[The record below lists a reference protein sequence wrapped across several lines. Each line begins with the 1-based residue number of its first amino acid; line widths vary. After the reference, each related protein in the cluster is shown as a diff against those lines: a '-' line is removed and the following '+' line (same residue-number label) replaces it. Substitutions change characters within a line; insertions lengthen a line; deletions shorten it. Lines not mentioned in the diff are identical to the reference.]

1 VFTRGGRRLS
11 HLSKRVERALN
22 EILTAKEVAVEL
34 RCSKAQVYK
43 LINGEVPGVQKL
55 PAIPLGKKKK
65 VVMRSS
71 LEAWKRTVETAR
83 ISDRIDNDSEVN
95 AVDAVA

>member
-1 VFTRGGRRLS
+1 M
-11 HLSKRVERALN
+11 N
-22 EILTAKEVAVEL
+22 EILTAKEIALEL
-34 RCSKAQVYK
+34 RCSRAQVYK
-43 LINGEVPGVQKL
+43 LINGEIQGVQKL

-71 LEAWKRTVETAR
+71 FEAWKRTVEVAR
-83 ISDRIDNDSEVN
+83 ISGTITPDSEVN

>member
-1 VFTRGGRRLS
+1 M
-11 HLSKRVERALN
+11 N
-22 EILTAKEVAVEL
+22 EILTAKEIALEL
-34 RCSKAQVYK
+34 RCSRAQVYK
-43 LINGEVPGVQKL
+43 LIGEIAGIQKL

-71 LEAWKRTVETAR
+71 FESWKRIVEVAR
-83 ISDRIDNDSEVN
+83 ISGTITPDSEVN

>member
-1 VFTRGGRRLS
+1 M
-11 HLSKRVERALN
+11 N
-22 EILTAKEVAVEL
+22 EILTAKEIAVEL

-71 LEAWKRTVETAR
+71 LEAWKRTVELAR
-83 ISDRIDNDSEVN
+83 ISDTITPDSEVN

>member
-1 VFTRGGRRLS
+1 M
-11 HLSKRVERALN
+11 N
-22 EILTAKEVAVEL
+22 EILTAKEIALEL

-71 LEAWKRTVETAR
+71 LEAWKRTVEVAGIGDTITR
-83 ISDRIDNDSEVN
+83 DSEVN